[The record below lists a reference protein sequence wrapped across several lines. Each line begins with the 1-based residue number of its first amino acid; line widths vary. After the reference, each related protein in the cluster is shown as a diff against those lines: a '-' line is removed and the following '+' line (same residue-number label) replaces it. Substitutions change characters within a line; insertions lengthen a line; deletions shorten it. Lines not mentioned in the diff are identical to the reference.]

1 MNTFKCM
8 LMSCFALALVAC
20 GGGGGGGSSGEE
32 PAPSPLPP
40 PPPPPAD
47 AKPGG
52 HWFGFLT
59 NEFNMVTEIY
69 IAMIDENGRFRFVSL
84 DSEVQMSGNFSVSGD
99 DLTGDGTAFADAG
112 VFWLDAKSATAVTM
126 EATII
131 ERSEMSGTWTMV
143 SGEFG
148 SFEFFYDPTFYERA
162 APVALLEGAW
172 IGYDEF
178 ENPDVVFT
186 IAADGSFTGQNS
198 SGCNSSG
205 QFAEIVAGFN
215 LYEVQSTIADC
226 ALAGDYVGLA
236 FLGDLLEPN
245 DALVF
250 ASDNGSRA
258 YLLGLEK

>member
-1 MNTFKCM
+1 MNTSRY
-8 LMSCFALALVAC
+8 LLTSCLALALVAC
-20 GGGGGGGSSGEE
+20 GGGGGGGSSGDGGSQ
-32 PAPSPLPP
+32 SPPP

-52 HWFGFLT
+52 QWFGFLT
-59 NEFNMVTEIY
+59 NEFNMVTEVY
-69 IAMIDENGRFRFVSL
+69 IAMVDENGRFRFASL
-84 DSEVQMSGNFSVSGD
+84 DSAVQMSGNFSISGN
-99 DLTGDGTAFADAG
+99 DLAGDGTAFADAG
-112 VFWLDAKSATAVTM
+112 VFWLDANSATPVTM
-126 EATII
+126 EATLV
-131 ERSEMSGTWTMV
+131 ERSEMSGTWTTE

-162 APVALLEGAW
+162 SPVDLLEGTW

-198 SGCNSSG
+198 SGCNSTG

-258 YLLGLEK
+258 FLLGLEK